1 MAQQLDFSTPEWL
14 INAKAPSRVI
24 PVQKVKYQQVQQKKP
39 VSKVTVNP
47 FTAKPVQKVVEKP
60 VVSTPKVQVPANL
73 GTSTVVNPGPVG
85 GKFIPTDI
93 EQVKEFQRSIGVKDD
108 GKIGNITRAA
118 AAKKGFTIAP
128 SKFDYKGKSGGKQP
142 TEKPVVMKDKEGLA
156 YNLVGQDRR
165 PGKDEELPAGMVLD
179 KNGNAQMVYNP
190 ANSDYA
196 RTVQATKE
204 ATLQNQIE
212 RDAYNKMYGAGGSPM
227 ESGYEPEDTGYAA
240 WKEDQARRAAAEPA
254 AIAARQQELQG
265 YDVNPMSSDFDAGL
279 FKKNAIKYNMAA
291 TSQTPS
297 YGW

>member
-1 MAQQLDFSTPEWL
+1 MAGFWDNIMGTYVPGKGWMTQTEYSAYQDVNRDSKYKNTSKGVKEKIIAGRVKDADTKFMTPSKQ
-14 INAKAPSRVI
+14 KAREAVI
-24 PVQKVKYQQVQQKKP
+24 VRQ
-39 VSKVTVNP
+39 N
-47 FTAKPVQKVVEKP
+47 KPVQPVKVVP
-60 VVSTPKVQVPANL
+60 TTTPLDTP
-73 GTSTVVNPGPVG
+73 VNPGTVG

-93 EQVKEFQRSIGVKDD
+93 EQVREFQKSIGVEPD
-108 GKIGNITRAA
+108 GKIGNITRTA

-227 ESGYEPEDTGYAA
+227 ESGYEPEETLSPREQRKLDLKMYGSHA
-240 WKEDQARRAAAEPA
+240 PS
-254 AIAARQQELQG
+254 
-265 YDVNPMSSDFDAGL
+265 NP
-279 FKKNAIKYNMAA
+279 
-291 TSQTPS
+291 
-297 YGW
+297 YGI